1 MSSDKEQYPNGA
13 GNLPGGAGRQRR
25 RGPLPGAEDS
35 SGSDASSAPIG
46 SQQLG
51 QQQPSAHDEAGLSV
65 TQRQATPPA
74 KVWGLR
80 VSEQHYDTANTM
92 LNTLA
97 VQFQLDK
104 RQVGELLV
112 QFLVRNRFD
121 LFDYVRTQ
129 TGPAVDLDFFTRTD
143 NSSGS

>member
-1 MSSDKEQYPNGA
+1 MSKEEHYPNGA
-13 GNLPGGAGRQRR
+13 GNLPGPGRQRR
-25 RGPLPGAEDS
+25 RGALPGSD
-35 SGSDASSAPIG
+35 DASGESTAPVG

-51 QQQPSAHDEAGLSV
+51 QQPAAPQDEAGLSV

-92 LNTLA
+92 LNTLS

-104 RQVGELLV
+104 RQVGELIV
-112 QFLVRNRFD
+112 QFLVQHRFD

-129 TGPAVDLDFFTRTD
+129 AGPAVDLDFFTRGRGD
-143 NSSGS
+143 SG